1 MTDLNA
7 PDRFASID
15 PQGMLEHALALPQT
29 CADAWALAQ
38 RTYPTLNLPS
48 GFQHIVIVGMGGS
61 AIGGDLL
68 AALVADESPCPI
80 MVQRGYQLPAFVQG
94 PETLVIGVSYS
105 GNTEE
110 TLSAFNQAHARG
122 ALLTALTTGGEMSR
136 LADEWHIPVLRFDYP
151 SQPRAAL
158 GYSFVPLL
166 NLLCQLGLITGQAAA
181 LREAVDV
188 MQAWQ
193 DAIGPQVPIAD
204 NPAKQLADALRDR
217 CPVVYGAGLLQP
229 VARRWKTQFNENSK
243 VWAFFEALPELN
255 HNAVVGFERSAIV
268 REQVAVVSLHS
279 RYDSARLQR
288 RWQVTGELLSRE
300 SVEHHVVKARGVSR
314 LAQMLSAIHFGD
326 LVSVYLAL
334 ANDIDPTPVAP
345 INYLKAQLAATH

>member
-1 MTDLNA
+1 MSNLNA
-7 PDRFASID
+7 TTQFASVD
-15 PQGMLEHALALPQT
+15 PQGMLGHVLALPQT
-29 CADAWALAQ
+29 CADAWELAQ

-68 AALVADESPCPI
+68 SALVADECPCPI

-110 TLSAFNQAHARG
+110 TLSAFNQARARG
-122 ALLTALTTGGEMSR
+122 ALLTALTTGGEMLR
-136 LADEWHIPVLRFDYP
+136 LANEWHVPVLRFNYP

-166 NLLCQLGLITGQAAA
+166 NLLSQLGLVTGHANA
-181 LREAVDV
+181 LHEAVDV
-188 MQAWQ
+188 MHAWQ
-193 DAIGPQVPIAD
+193 AEIGPEVPTAD
-204 NPAKQLADALRDR
+204 NPAKQLAGALRDR
-217 CPVVYGAGLLQP
+217 APVVYGAGLLQP
-229 VARRWKTQFNENSK
+229 VARRWKTQFNENAK
-243 VWAFFEALPELN
+243 VWAFFEEMPELN
-255 HNAVVGFERSAIV
+255 HNAVVGFEQSASI
-268 REQVAVVSLHS
+268 RGQTAVITLRS
-279 RYDSARLQR
+279 RYDSARIQR
-288 RWQVTGELLSRE
+288 RWRVTGELLLRE
-300 SVEHHVVKARGVSR
+300 GVKLYVVEARGQSR

-334 ANDIDPTPVAP
+334 TNDIDPTPVAP
-345 INYLKAQLAATH
+345 INYLKAQLAS